1 MKLVYIAGP
10 YRALSHF
17 GVERNIL
24 DAQAAALAV
33 IAHGKRIGEDWFPVI
48 PHSMTYGIAQ
58 KMPMTDKFWLKGTMM
73 LLRQC
78 DAVVV
83 FGRYNES
90 DGTRA
95 ELREAVSLDFPI
107 YIAENGTLRESI
119 VFNRFAEK
127 D

>member
-58 KMPMTDKFWLKGTMM
+58 KMPMTDKFWLKGTMT

-78 DAVVV
+78 DAVAV
-83 FGRYNES
+83 FGDWHDSE
-90 DGTRA
+90 GTRA
-95 ELREAVSLDFPI
+95 ELREAVSLDLPI
-107 YIAENGTLRESI
+107 YYTSCGTVTEAIST
-119 VFNRFAEK
+119 VPFTAKE
-127 D
+127 